1 MLLKK
6 YLIVY
11 EDFISKINAYP
22 GLIET
27 TSLLKSLIAVSDKVV
42 ALYSQETNDL
52 EKKLRELELKA
63 LMDDERTENNLENN
77 IHNLEN
83 NI

>member
-1 MLLKK
+1 
-6 YLIVY
+6 VY

-52 EKKLRELELKA
+52 EKKLKDAETSEQIQTIILGQ
-63 LMDDERTENNLENN
+63 
-77 IHNLEN
+77 
-83 NI
+83 